1 MEIDNKMDLEAA
13 VYRLI
18 AQITSI
24 TTEWA
29 SRHGIWYDASLVDP
43 ISYYDDEPFI
53 GGPLLLLCAEGAIN
67 TVLEWDHK
75 EAQELR
81 QELEEVGVYLES
93 EDSCVSGFY
102 FIDDECELLDAAYG
116 VARWKWVCRLVE
128 ADTADVSG
136 DLYAHFAEN
145 AQDFHRLAPREF
157 ETLISS
163 IFSARGWRTE
173 LGPGSGDKGVD
184 LRIWQRDPIGDLL
197 TLVQVKRYA
206 PNNPIELEAVAA
218 LSAHVDRHQ
227 ANRGLFI
234 TSSRYLPGVREF
246 AQKAGSRLILADS
259 SNLTKWCE
267 DSAQKMVMA
276 RNRAVAMQ
284 ELVPLL
290 QGIQARGGD
299 PRLVVG
305 DQRYPCF
312 CVVLRESRTSALL
325 ARIPSVCI
333 AGDIHAGRVVPVM
346 NMGADNSE
354 HREAVFRATR
364 SDDGSRVTYWGQR
377 TLFSTWNGQPVNFSH
392 WD

>member
-1 MEIDNKMDLEAA
+1 MVMDNQMALEAA
-13 VYRLI
+13 VHQLI

-29 SRHGIWYDASLVDP
+29 TRHGIWYDACLADP

-75 EAQELR
+75 EAQELC
-81 QELEEVGVYLES
+81 QELEVVGVYLEL
-93 EDSCVSGFY
+93 EESCISGFY
-102 FIDDECELLDAAYG
+102 FIDDECELAHAAYR
-116 VARWKWVCRLVE
+116 VARWKWICRLVE

-136 DLYAHFAEN
+136 DLYAHFAAN
-145 AQDFHRLAPREF
+145 AQDFHRLTHREF

-163 IFSARGWRTE
+163 IFAARGWKTE

-206 PNNPIELEAVAA
+206 PNNPIGLEAVAA

-227 ANRGLFI
+227 ASRGLFI
-234 TSSRYLPGVREF
+234 TSSRYLPGVRDF
-246 AQKAGSRLILADS
+246 AQKAGSRLVLADS
-259 SNLTKWCE
+259 SNLTQWCE
-267 DSAQKMVMA
+267 ESAQEMFMA
-276 RNRAVAMQ
+276 RNRALAAQ
-284 ELVPLL
+284 ELAPLL
-290 QGIQARGGD
+290 QGILVRGVD

-305 DQRYPCF
+305 DRRYPCF

-325 ARIPSVCI
+325 ARIPSIRITGNVQ
-333 AGDIHAGRVVPVM
+333 AGQVMPVL
-346 NMGADNSE
+346 NMGADTSE

-364 SDDGSRVTYWGQR
+364 SEEGGRVSYWGQR
-377 TLFSTWNGQPVNFSH
+377 TLFSTWNGIPIGFSH